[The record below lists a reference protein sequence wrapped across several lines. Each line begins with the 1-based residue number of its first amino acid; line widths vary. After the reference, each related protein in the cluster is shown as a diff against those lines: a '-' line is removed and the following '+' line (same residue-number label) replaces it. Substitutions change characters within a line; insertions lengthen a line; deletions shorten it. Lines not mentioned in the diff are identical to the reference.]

1 MINQLAR
8 VMSLTGI
15 FRLCIM
21 SGKIVTTKVMSSA
34 AMNTP

>member
-1 MINQLAR
+1 MMSQLAR

-21 SGKIVTTKVMSSA
+21 SGRIVTTNVMSSA